1 MTKTSLH
8 PLRCLPLCAA
18 LAVATPL
25 WAQTSPEAT
34 APATATEASAAAP
47 EAPAAHVTRVGDAT
61 YSLLQR
67 QREGREASATPRPID
82 GAVAELSQQRY
93 LKSFEQ
99 PVPAWFGSHLEKQ

>member
-34 APATATEASAAAP
+34 SPATATAP
-47 EAPAAHVTRVGDAT
+47 EAGASDTAPVVRVGDAT